1 MHWVQFLVIV
11 AYFLLLVVVGHLSKR
26 FSKSASDF
34 LIAGRNMGLALVTVS
49 VVGQWLGGMSTIGT
63 AEKAYHSG
71 FFPLW
76 YNVSTATGMFLFGLT
91 LAAVYRKHQVH
102 TVGEM
107 IQNLFNK
114 KVRVISSF
122 AFLIAFVVLSYLQL
136 QAIGSLFSQLFG
148 GILSYAG
155 TFLTSLFG
163 GGAAFFTPYNIAIIF
178 SGIFVILY
186 VYEGGMK
193 SIALTNMIHIILLF
207 STIITVYI
215 LVMVKVGGYGNLFAT
230 LEKTTAFHEI
240 HRSGVSP
247 GQAVEAGKTLVAQF
261 KNPFSMGLGTVFAWL
276 LGGVLAGFASQA
288 SIQPVFA
295 AKDINTAKKGAMMSA
310 FLIAPLG
317 VFVATMGM
325 AVRAGF
331 FGVLPPERAK
341 EALPFLLMNGEFLPP
356 WLSGLAAAGI
366 LAAILSTVAPVM
378 FAVSTIIVKDFYHN
392 VINPDAD
399 DKTLLKTSR
408 RMTVAVGLAV
418 IPMAIFIRGG
428 ILDIAYLTYGIR
440 GAAAVVVLAGVYI
453 THKKTGKPI
462 ITAQAANAAFISST
476 LGIILYVLFKP
487 QIVQAIGLNVDKV
500 YVALFFS
507 VLSLIVGTWLTKN
520 KGVTSE
526 PVSGRC

>member
-1 MHWVQFLVIV
+1 MHWVQFFVIV

-63 AEKAYHSG
+63 AEKAFKSG

-91 LAAVYRKHQVH
+91 LAAVYRRYQVH

-107 IQNLFNK
+107 IQNLFNR
-114 KVRVISSF
+114 KVRVVSSF

-148 GILSYAG
+148 GILTHAG
-155 TFLTSLFG
+155 QFLSTVFG
-163 GGAAFFTPYNIAIIF
+163 GGEAFFTPFNIAIIA
-178 SGIFVILY
+178 SGVFVILY

-207 STIITVYI
+207 TTIITVYI
-215 LVMVKVGGYGNLFAT
+215 LVMIKVGGYSNLFAV
-230 LEKTTAFHEI
+230 LEKQTFLENLTA
-240 HRSGVSP
+240 GASP
-247 GQAVEAGKTLVAQF
+247 EVALEAGKTLASNF

-276 LGGVLAGFASQA
+276 LGGILAGFASQA

-295 AKDINTAKKGAMMSA
+295 AKDINTAKKGAIMSA

-341 EALPFLLMNGEFLPP
+341 EALPYLLMNGEFLPP

-418 IPMAIFIRGG
+418 IPMAIFIKGG

-440 GAAAVVVLAGVYI
+440 GAAAIVVLVGVYL
-453 THKKTGKPI
+453 TNKKTGKPI
-462 ITAQAANAAFISST
+462 VTAQAANAAFISST
-476 LGIILYVLFKP
+476 VGIILYVIFKSK
-487 QIVQAIGLNVDKV
+487 ITEAIGLSVDKV
-500 YVALFFS
+500 YIALFFS
-507 VLSLIVGTWLTKN
+507 LLSLIVGTLLTKN
-520 KGVTSE
+520 KGV
-526 PVSGRC
+526 VNA